1 MHFNSFKKVLL
12 KLNDFNLPGHDS
24 LSKIVPPFRTKLLK
38 NMTIPIDCKKA
49 AVLMLFYPDS
59 NSDTR
64 MVLILR
70 NKYNGIHSNQISFPG
85 GKVDDLD
92 KNLQQTALRETF
104 EEIGVNSSLIK
115 IVNKLSSVYIP
126 PSNFHVQPFVGYSEN
141 NLVFKADKKE
151 VALIITPLIK
161 DLLNLKIVNSKVSI
175 RGYDHEVP
183 SYLVDNQVL
192 WGATAMMVYEFM
204 EFYLDMSNS

>member
-1 MHFNSFKKVLL
+1 
-12 KLNDFNLPGHDS
+12 
-24 LSKIVPPFRTKLLK
+24 
-38 NMTIPIDCKKA
+38 MTIPIDCKKA

-115 IVNKLSSVYIP
+115 IINK
-126 PSNFHVQPFVGYSEN
+126 
-141 NLVFKADKKE
+141 
-151 VALIITPLIK
+151 
-161 DLLNLKIVNSKVSI
+161 
-175 RGYDHEVP
+175 
-183 SYLVDNQVL
+183 
-192 WGATAMMVYEFM
+192 
-204 EFYLDMSNS
+204 

>member
-1 MHFNSFKKVLL
+1 
-12 KLNDFNLPGHDS
+12 
-24 LSKIVPPFRTKLLK
+24 
-38 NMTIPIDCKKA
+38 MTIPIDCKKA

-183 SYLVDNQVL
+183 RYLVENQLL